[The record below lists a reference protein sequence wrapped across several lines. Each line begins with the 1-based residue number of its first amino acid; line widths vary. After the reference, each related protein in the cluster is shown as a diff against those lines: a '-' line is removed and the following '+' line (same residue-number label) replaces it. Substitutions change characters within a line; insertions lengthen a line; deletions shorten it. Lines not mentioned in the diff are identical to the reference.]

1 VENKNFFISHEID
14 IPFLWGMDLSLPL
27 ILKFALNIEGV
38 DISDEDKKTLR
49 GLNKERLLYFSNHP
63 STIEPPVAYYVAN
76 TMGSRF
82 YYMASRNVFNW
93 GFGIVGALIK
103 KVGAFSVL
111 SGGADREAVKMA
123 KSILAK
129 DGGKLVIYPE
139 GMCSGENDN
148 LVPFM
153 PGIAQI
159 GFWGLEDAKKID
171 PNSDV
176 KVLPA
181 FVKYLLTGSKHS
193 LLQEIETSLK
203 RMESYLKII
212 PGNKNLL
219 RRFLTVGRLLM
230 EDAEREYGIQYD
242 TEKDYFYRVGAIR
255 HAALNR
261 AAEKLG
267 IKFTD
272 NEDAIQKIREVFTV
286 LDGITSGLGKEK
298 ISISKAELVFVQK
311 DVDRA
316 YLFLVIK
323 PEYLTTYPSA
333 ERFMEWIYRF
343 ENLIFGTTN
352 PRPRR
357 ARVIIAKP
365 FGLSEYYEAYKENKK
380 KTVEEVTS
388 RLKNDIETLMAR
400 AISFSNPIVEPNQVG
415 DDLKIQSGD

>member
-1 VENKNFFISHEID
+1 MENKNFFISHEID
-14 IPFLWGMDLSLPL
+14 YPFLWGMDLSLPY

-38 DISDEDKKTLR
+38 DISDSERTLLR
-49 GLNKERLLYFSNHP
+49 SLNSERLLYFSNHP

-76 TMGSRF
+76 VIGSRF

-93 GFGIVGALIK
+93 GFGIVGSLIK

-123 KSILAK
+123 KSILAGK
-129 DGGKLVIYPE
+129 AGKLVIYPE

-159 GFWGLEDAKKID
+159 GFWGLEDARKSD
-171 PNSDV
+171 PKADV

-181 FVKYLLTGSKHS
+181 FVKYLLTGTKESQTKEIQSS
-193 LLQEIETSLK
+193 LERIEG
-203 RMESYLKII
+203 YLKIV

-219 RRFLTVGRLLM
+219 RRFLTVGRVLM
-230 EDAEREYGIQYD
+230 EDAEKEYGIHYD
-242 TEKDYFYRVGAIR
+242 SEKDYNFRVGAIR
-255 HAALNR
+255 HAAINR

-267 IKFTD
+267 IQFKED
-272 NEDAIQKIREVFTV
+272 EDAIQKIREVFTV
-286 LDGITSGLGKEK
+286 LDGIVSGLGKEK
-298 ISISKAELVFVQK
+298 VSISKAELVYVQK

-323 PEYLTTYPSA
+323 PEYLLSYPSA

-343 ENLIFGTTN
+343 ENLIFGKTN

-357 ARVIIAKP
+357 ARVIFSRP
-365 FGLSEYYEAYKENKK
+365 FGLSDYYESYKENKK
-380 KTVEEVTS
+380 NTVEAVTV
-388 RLKNDIETLMAR
+388 RLRKDIETLLEKAVR
-400 AISFSNPIVEPNQVG
+400 FSSPIVEPFDVG
-415 DDLKIQSGD
+415 EDLKF

>member
-1 VENKNFFISHEID
+1 MENKNFFISHEID
-14 IPFLWGMDLSLPL
+14 YPFLWGMDLSLPVL
-27 ILKFALNIEGV
+27 LKFALNIDGV
-38 DISDEDKKTLR
+38 DIADEDRKTLR
-49 GLNKERLLYFSNHP
+49 SLNKERLLYFSNHP

-76 TMGSRF
+76 VIGSRF

-123 KSILAK
+123 KSILA
-129 DGGKLVIYPE
+129 GQAGKLVIYPE

-159 GFWGLEDAKKID
+159 GFWGLEDARKTD
-171 PNSDV
+171 PTADI
-176 KVLPA
+176 KVLPT
-181 FVKYLLTGSKHS
+181 FVKYLLAGDEKSQ
-193 LLQEIETSLK
+193 LREIESSLV
-203 RMESYLKII
+203 RMENYLKIL

-219 RRFLTVGRLLM
+219 RRFLTVGRILM
-230 EDAEREYGIQYD
+230 EDAEREYGIHYD
-242 TEKDYFYRVGAIR
+242 TEKDYNFRVGAIR

-261 AAEKLG
+261 AADKLG
-267 IKFTD
+267 IQFSEED
-272 NEDAIQKIREVFTV
+272 DAIQKIRDVFTV
-286 LDGITSGLGKEK
+286 LDGITSGFGKEK
-298 ISISKAELVFVQK
+298 IAISKADLVFVQK

-323 PEYLTTYPSA
+323 PEYLLSYPSA

-352 PRPRR
+352 PRARR
-357 ARVIIAKP
+357 ARVLIAKP
-365 FGLSEYYEAYKENKK
+365 FGLSEYYNAYKENKK
-380 KTVEEVTS
+380 KTVEEVTA
-388 RLKNDIETLMAR
+388 RLRKDIELLLKEAVG
-400 AISFSNPIVEPNQVG
+400 FSRPIVTPNDVG
-415 DDLKIQSGD
+415 DDLKI